1 VNEPK
6 SIAEMA
12 ADALREM
19 AILLFVF
26 APLEF
31 ALNEKPV
38 LTSSDVGA
46 IVGLGAMLFGLGLIL
61 ERKRL

>member
-1 VNEPK
+1 
-6 SIAEMA
+6 MA